1 MRNASFSMEP
11 KKKIFQSTDYNAKE
25 IEVLKKSFDFP
36 INPAYLSRSV
46 LSNTKQLKFL
56 TDYCKDKKIALSNNE
71 KLIMDL
77 QISKI

>member
-46 LSNTKQLKFL
+46 LSNTK
-56 TDYCKDKKIALSNNE
+56 
-71 KLIMDL
+71 
-77 QISKI
+77 